1 MLSSILG
8 KAVGKAVGW
17 TVYSIVFLS
26 FACGNS
32 ASTPPKVLDHSAEI
46 TSGNALIAQVTA
58 TLDSEGLAYVEY
70 QSQDSGKFRT
80 PTTPE
85 LAAEHVIP
93 IVRLTPSTTYAYIV
107 VSIDD
112 KGNEFRSKE
121 GSFTTGVLPEAL
133 STLQF
138 EHHGRPTSELLLLDH
153 REVEG
158 SVLFMLNQDS
168 KIVWY
173 YISPNPVEGT
183 PHPTTGLVQKANGNI
198 LYHLSNPFE
207 MCCIREITP
216 LGELVDNLDA
226 GAFSGVPHRD
236 LTLLPDGRVL
246 YPAWN
251 YQLIDDSPN
260 GGDAKTLVEGLTLRV
275 WNQQSGLTQEV
286 WNAFDSIGTDV
297 RVDWDTGRV
306 ERYPGQITLQE
317 TLKPIRWTG
326 ANSVQI
332 GPRGNI
338 IVSIVNLSKIISISP
353 DFERVEWTLGGPE
366 STYIFEDPS
375 NKFYRQHSAQQL
387 PNGNILLFDNGRGRP
402 EEEGGEYSRAL
413 ELVLGDYDL
422 VATKVW
428 EYRHSPDL
436 YAKNRSS
443 AFRLENGNTLLN
455 FVTDPRVVV
464 EVDPEANEVYKVQ
477 ISGPRMQ
484 GSFRAYTVPSVMGET
499 SID

>member
-1 MLSSILG
+1 
-8 KAVGKAVGW
+8 
-17 TVYSIVFLS
+17 
-26 FACGNS
+26 
-32 ASTPPKVLDHSAEI
+32 
-46 TSGNALIAQVTA
+46 
-58 TLDSEGLAYVEY
+58 
-70 QSQDSGKFRT
+70 
-80 PTTPE
+80 
-85 LAAEHVIP
+85 
-93 IVRLTPSTTYAYIV
+93 
-107 VSIDD
+107 
-112 KGNEFRSKE
+112 
-121 GSFTTGVLPEAL
+121 
-133 STLQF
+133 
-138 EHHGRPTSELLLLDH
+138 
-153 REVEG
+153 
-158 SVLFMLNQDS
+158 MLNQDS

-183 PHPTTGLVQKANGNI
+183 PHPTTGLVQKSNGNI

-216 LGELVDNLDA
+216 LGEIVDNLDA

-251 YQLIDDSPN
+251 YRFIDDSPN
-260 GGDAKTLVEGLTLRV
+260 GGDGKTLVEGLTLRV
-275 WNQQSGLTQEV
+275 WHQESGLTEEV

-297 RVDWDTGRV
+297 RVEWDTGRV

-353 DFERVEWTLGGPE
+353 DFQRVEWTLGGPE

-375 NKFYRQHSAQQL
+375 NRFYRQHSAQQL

-443 AFRLENGNTLLN
+443 AFRLENGNTLVN

-464 EVDPEANEVYKVQ
+464 EVDPEATEVYKVQ

-484 GSFRAYTVPSVMGET
+484 GSFRAYAVSSVMSET
-499 SID
+499 RID

>member
-1 MLSSILG
+1 MSGSMLS
-8 KAVGKAVGW
+8 KVAGW
-17 TVYSIVFLS
+17 ALYSIFFLS
-26 FACGNS
+26 FACANS
-32 ASTPPKVLDHSAEI
+32 GSAPAKILDHSAEI
-46 TSGNALIAQVTA
+46 TLGNALIAQVTV
-58 TLDSEGLAYVEY
+58 TLDSDGLAYVEY
-70 QSQDSGKFRT
+70 KSQNSGNFRT

-85 LAAEHVIP
+85 LGSEHVIP
-93 IVRLTPSTTYAYIV
+93 IVRLTPSTTYTYTV
-107 VSIDD
+107 VSTDD
-112 KGNEFRSKE
+112 KGDEVRSKE

-138 EHHGRPTSELLLLDH
+138 EHQGRPTSELLLLDH

-183 PHPTTGLVQKANGNI
+183 PHPTTGLVRKPNGNI

-216 LGELVDNLDA
+216 LGEIVDNLDA

-251 YQLIDDSPN
+251 YRLIDDSPN

-275 WNQQSGLTQEV
+275 WHQQSGLTEEV

-402 EEEGGEYSRAL
+402 EEEGGAYSRAL

-422 VATKVW
+422 VATKIW

-443 AFRLENGNTLLN
+443 AFRLENGNTLVN

-464 EVDPEANEVYKVQ
+464 EVDPEATEVYKVQ

-484 GSFRAYTVPSVMGET
+484 GSFRAYAVSSVMNET
-499 SID
+499 RID